1 MAIAGIRG
9 FKDILPGDVEKWQF
23 IENKARE
30 VFEDFGFREIK
41 IPILEKTELFARSIG
56 QDTDIVKKEMY
67 SFEDRKGESL
77 TLRPEATASVLRA
90 YIEHSMYRGEPIQK
104 LYCMGPMFRYE
115 RPQKGRYRQ
124 FHQINAEVLGVA
136 DPKMDVEIVVM
147 LSHLLKRL
155 GLKEINLEI
164 NSLGCSRCRPRFKEA
179 LVPFFGAHL
188 NKLCTDCRQRLVV
201 NPLRIMDCKIETCND
216 LVSSAPLILDFL
228 CHDCLTHFDAVKG
241 MLGLFEIS
249 YVVNPRIV
257 RGLDYYTRTAFEI
270 TTPLLGAQNAIAGG
284 GRYDNLLKELGGP
297 DLPGIGFAIGV
308 ERLVLLLENR
318 NDLVRYPKVFVA
330 ALGSETKSKAFEL
343 SMALR
348 LKGVWTEMDY
358 EDKSLKSQ
366 MRRAN
371 KLKANYTLIIGEQEL
386 ESGSAILKDMESGKQ
401 VEVNLGGGADEL
413 LQKLPRFSDKVGQS
427 GG

>member
-9 FKDILPGDVEKWQF
+9 FKDILPGNVEKWQF
-23 IENKARE
+23 IENTVRE
-30 VFEDFGFREIK
+30 IFEGFGFKEIK

-67 SFEDRKGESL
+67 SFEDRRGDSL

-90 YIEHSMYRGEPIQK
+90 YIEHNMYREEPIQK

-136 DPKMDVEIVVM
+136 DPEMDVEIVVM

-155 GLKEINLEI
+155 GLKEINLQI
-164 NSLGCSRCRPRFKEA
+164 NSLGCSRCRPRFKDA
-179 LVPFFGAHL
+179 LVPFFEARL
-188 NKLCTDCRQRLVV
+188 NKLCADCKQRLVT
-201 NPLRIMDCKIETCND
+201 NPLRIMDCKIETCNEV
-216 LVSSAPLILDFL
+216 VSGAPLILDFL
-228 CHDCLTHFDAVKG
+228 CHDCLTHFDEVKA
-241 MLGLFEIS
+241 MLGLFEIP

-318 NDLVRYPKVFVA
+318 NDLLRYPKVFVA
-330 ALGSETKSKAFEL
+330 ALGSETKVKAFEL

-358 EDKSLKSQ
+358 GDKSLKAQ

-371 KLKANYTLIIGEQEL
+371 KLKAHYTLIIGEQEL
-386 ESGSAILKDMESGKQ
+386 KSGSAILKDMESGEQ
-401 VEVNLGGGADEL
+401 VEVDLDGGADEL
-413 LQKLPRFSDKVGQS
+413 LQKIT
-427 GG
+427 